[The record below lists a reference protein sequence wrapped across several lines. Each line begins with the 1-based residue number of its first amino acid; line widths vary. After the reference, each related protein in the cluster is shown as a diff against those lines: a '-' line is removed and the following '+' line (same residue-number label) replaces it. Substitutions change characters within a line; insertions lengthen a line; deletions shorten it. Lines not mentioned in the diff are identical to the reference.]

1 MVALLRQ
8 GSFSSLIP
16 FTVEVPCVTICVW
29 FCPLKYNS
37 AGCLPINSMP
47 SLLSALEWHS
57 GLREEVEE
65 IVGCTSEA
73 IVSCCC
79 AVATQARVFRL
90 VAAT

>member
-1 MVALLRQ
+1 
-8 GSFSSLIP
+8 
-16 FTVEVPCVTICVW
+16 
-29 FCPLKYNS
+29 
-37 AGCLPINSMP
+37 MP